1 MRRRPTYESE
11 ADRGRQASV
20 VAKLEHAFSLP
31 ATAPKDPF
39 ASYDAI
45 FRFAH
50 HACVVEIKVRRNP
63 REQYDTYML
72 SEAKYLA
79 LCSLVERGANALL
92 AVQWTDELGVVR
104 IPAEHTVGI
113 GGRFDRGDSRDV
125 ERVVRIPTAAF
136 IRVPE

>member
-20 VAKLEHAFSLP
+20 VAKLERAFSLT

-39 ASYDAI
+39 APYDSI

-104 IPAEHTVGI
+104 IPAEHTVGT

-125 ERVVRIPTAAF
+125 ERVVLIPTGAF